1 MANRTLQFYG
11 YAYGN
16 TPVQLN
22 AHINGQVVFSGPVST
37 IDTPIP
43 PPPSDMTSA
52 PVLFSVEN
60 SALVP
65 TEFSGSLPMTVS
77 VATGTGVVLGEIYC
91 NYMPTGNVV
100 VTDEVTMA
108 NSSISGT
115 TLTVG
120 SVTSGTITIGQ
131 SIGDADGTVIAP
143 DTIITAG
150 SGSIWTVNISQTVA
164 PMTIQGGIAVPVPGD
179 AATFVDCFDGTP
191 ANSEGTP
198 DSRSNVTIDNVTQV
212 PPEPVS
218 EGQWTWKVPQGSTIA
233 YNLNVSQGSA

>member
-11 YAYGN
+11 YAYGS

-100 VTDEVTMA
+100 VTDEVTME

-131 SIGDADGTVIAP
+131 SIADDAGTIVDGTV
-143 DTIITAG
+143 ITAG
-150 SGSIWTVNISQTVA
+150 SGSTWTVNISQTVA
-164 PMTIQGGIAVPVPGD
+164 STTIQGGIEIPVPGD
-179 AATFVDCFDGTP
+179 AATFVDCFDGIP

-198 DSRSNVTIDNVTQV
+198 DSRSSVAIDGVTQV
-212 PPEPVS
+212 PPAPAS
-218 EGQWTWKVPQGSTIA
+218 EGQWTWIVPQGSTIA
-233 YNLNVSQGSA
+233 CNLNISQGSA